1 MIDTIVIILN
11 ILCIIGAVYI
21 VIATERNTAVRK
33 EQIKQL
39 KKENEL
45 LDKMIKKSDMISKLL
60 ASYKQVN
67 DEEADEIL
75 KDIETL

>member
-21 VIATERNTAVRK
+21 VRATEKNTAVRK

-39 KKENEL
+39 KKESEL
-45 LDKMIKKSDMISKLL
+45 LDKMIKRVDLLSKIQ
-60 ASYKQVN
+60 AKI
-67 DEEADEIL
+67 E
-75 KDIETL
+75 KDIKEL